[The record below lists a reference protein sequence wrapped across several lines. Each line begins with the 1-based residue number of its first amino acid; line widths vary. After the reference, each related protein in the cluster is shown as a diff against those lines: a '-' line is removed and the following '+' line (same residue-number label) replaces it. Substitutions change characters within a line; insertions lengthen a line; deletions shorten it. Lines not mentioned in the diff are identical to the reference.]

1 MYKTQKEKEEG
12 AESKACTGENMGF
25 SFEIEDGFFAGY
37 QKLIREVVIPYQKK
51 ILGDEIEGVEKSHA
65 IENFKI
71 AAGEATGEFYGMV
84 FQDSDVAKWIE
95 AASYSLQVQYDE
107 KLDKELDDLIALIG
121 RAQEPD
127 GYLDTYFTVKEP
139 DHKWQNLCEA
149 HELYC
154 SGHMMEAAVA
164 HYQATGKDSLLNIMK
179 KNADHICG
187 IFGEGKKRGYPGH
200 PEVELALMRLYDVT
214 GDQKYKEMASFF
226 VKERGAKPNYFV
238 EEWNKRDWCVWS
250 KDPVNE
256 MYHQCHKPVT
266 EQEEAVGHAVRAVYL
281 YSGMADVAREENDE
295 ALKKACRTLWN
306 NITQKQMY
314 LTGGIGATGIGEA
327 FTKDYDLP
335 NDTAYAETCASVGLI
350 FFAKRML
357 EMEKKGSYGDVME
370 KALYNCVL
378 AGMSLDGKKFFY
390 VNPLQVKPGYSG
402 EIITHKHDLPDRP
415 TWFGCACCPPNVAR
429 LLLSLSDYT
438 WQEEE
443 DTIYSHL
450 FIGGTYRSEK
460 SGVVIKTET
469 KYPYVGE
476 ITYVVEKAGEKAAK
490 LAIRV
495 PAWSAKSTLLVN
507 GQETAMDI
515 KDGYAYIGKDLEQ
528 GDRIVLKLD
537 MTPRK
542 VYANLNI
549 SEDAGKTALQ
559 RGPLVYCFEGV
570 DNDGN
575 LDVLRA
581 DRDSLITEEEKE
593 VAGLGNIPV
602 LSLQG
607 KRLSGS
613 DALYSF
619 ERPEEKPYTLTAI
632 PYYMWDNRG
641 LNEMKVWIEER

>member
-1 MYKTQKEKEEG
+1 
-12 AESKACTGENMGF
+12 MGF
-25 SFEIEDGFFAGY
+25 SFRVEDGFFAGY
-37 QKLIREVVIPYQKK
+37 QKLVREDVIPYQKK
-51 ILGDEIEGVEKSHA
+51 VLGDELEGVEKSHA

-71 AAGEATGEFYGMV
+71 AAKEREGEFYGMV

-107 KLDKELDDLIALIG
+107 KLDQELDELIALIG

-139 DHKWQNLCEA
+139 EHKWQNLCEA

-154 SGHMMEAAVA
+154 AGHMMEAAAA
-164 HYQATGKDSLLNIMK
+164 HFQATGKTTLLDIMK
-179 KNADHICG
+179 KNADHICS

-200 PEVELALMRLYDVT
+200 PEAELALMRLFAVT
-214 GDQKYKEMASFF
+214 GEEKYKDMAAFF
-226 VKERGAKPNYFV
+226 IRERGAEPNYFV
-238 EEWNKRDWCVWS
+238 EELKNRDWCVWS
-250 KDPVNE
+250 RSPINTA
-256 MYHQCHKPVT
+256 YHQCHKPVT

-281 YSGMADVAREENDE
+281 YSGMADVARQEKDE
-295 ALKKACRTLWN
+295 KLKTACKRLWN

-314 LTGGIGATGIGEA
+314 ITGGIGSTVLGEA

-357 EMEKKGSYGDVME
+357 MMEKNGNYGDVME
-370 KALYNCVL
+370 RALYNCVL

-402 EIITHKHDLPDRP
+402 ELVTHKHDLPDRP
-415 TWFGCACCPPNVAR
+415 AWFGCACCPPNVAR
-429 LLLSLSDYT
+429 LLMSLSDYI
-438 WQEEE
+438 WEEVE
-443 DTIYSHL
+443 DGGETTLYAHL
-450 FIGGTYRSEK
+450 FVGGVYQSEGIK
-460 SGVVIKTET
+460 IKTET
-469 KYPYVGE
+469 AYPAEGE
-476 ITYVVEKAGEKAAK
+476 IRYLVEEAEKKVK
-490 LAIRV
+490 LAIRI
-495 PAWSAKSTLLVN
+495 PAWSLQTVMTIN
-507 GQETAMDI
+507 GTEEPLQVR
-515 KDGYAYIGKDLEQ
+515 DGYAYLSGELKA

-559 RGPLVYCFEGV
+559 KGPLVYCFEGV
-570 DNDGN
+570 DNGGD

-581 DRDSLITEEEKE
+581 DRESEITEIVKDDS
-593 VAGLGNIPV
+593 VLGKVNA
-602 LSLQG
+602 LQISG
-607 KRLSGS
+607 KKLEGS
-613 DALYSF
+613 AELYSF
-619 ERPEEKPYTLTAI
+619 DRPKETPFTLTAV

-641 LNEMKVWIEER
+641 LNAMKVWIEERG